1 MWFPV
6 ILALVNIFALGGFF
20 IYGEGRIQDN
30 IANVREE
37 IVKVR
42 EKERTMYDI
51 KLDIEKTV
59 IAKEANDEFLRILAA
74 KCRPE
79 GKFMIHAKET
89 GEVRYYTCK
98 EIRGNNA

>member
-1 MWFPV
+1 MWFPI
-6 ILALVNIFALGGFF
+6 ILGLINIFALGGFF

-42 EKERTMYDI
+42 EEEQALYEI
-51 KLDIEKTV
+51 KLDIEKTA
-59 IAKEANDEFLRILAA
+59 IQQEANDNVLRILAA

-79 GKFMIHAKET
+79 GRFMIQAKET

>member
-6 ILALVNIFALGGFF
+6 ILALVNIFALGSFF

-42 EKERTMYDI
+42 EEERTMYDI

-59 IAKEANDEFLRILAA
+59 IQQEANDKVLRMLAV

-79 GKFMIHAKET
+79 GRFMIQAKET

>member
-37 IVKVR
+37 IEKVR
-42 EKERTMYDI
+42 EEEQALYEI

-79 GKFMIHAKET
+79 GKFMIQAKET